1 MSTYNAGDSGS
12 ISGSGRSPGEGN
24 SNPLQYSCLENPKDG
39 GAWLAAVHGFT
50 KSWTQL
56 SDFTFLFLSPTA
68 ECVGHQRRAIHR
80 LMRSL
85 ATLTLPST
93 ALTADRWSSVVPRVV
108 ELNKNS
114 NPDEVVV
121 PLDNVGN
128 PSCDGHQQSYP
139 PKWRTDD
146 APL

>member
-1 MSTYNAGDSGS
+1 M
-12 ISGSGRSPGEGN
+12 
-24 SNPLQYSCLENPKDG
+24 
-39 GAWLAAVHGFT
+39 AAVHGVA

-56 SDFTFLFLSPTA
+56 SDFTFLFLSPPA
-68 ECVGHQRRAIHR
+68 ECVGHRRRAIHGR
-80 LMRSL
+80 MRSL
-85 ATLTLPST
+85 ATLTPPST

>member
-1 MSTYNAGDSGS
+1 MESLVHSRHS
-12 ISGSGRSPGEGN
+12 IDARALPTN
-24 SNPLQYSCLENPKDG
+24 SHFP
-39 GAWLAAVHGFT
+39 V
-50 KSWTQL
+50 
-56 SDFTFLFLSPTA
+56 
-68 ECVGHQRRAIHR
+68 
-80 LMRSL
+80 
-85 ATLTLPST
+85 LTS
-93 ALTADRWSSVVPRVV
+93 DRWSSVVPRVV

-121 PLDNVGN
+121 PLDHMGN

>member
-1 MSTYNAGDSGS
+1 M
-12 ISGSGRSPGEGN
+12 
-24 SNPLQYSCLENPKDG
+24 
-39 GAWLAAVHGFT
+39 
-50 KSWTQL
+50 
-56 SDFTFLFLSPTA
+56 
-68 ECVGHQRRAIHR
+68 
-80 LMRSL
+80 
-85 ATLTLPST
+85 LTT
-93 ALTADRWSSVVPRVV
+93 DRWSSVVPRVV

-121 PLDNVGN
+121 PLDNMGN

>member
-1 MSTYNAGDSGS
+1 MHVH
-12 ISGSGRSPGEGN
+12 SP
-24 SNPLQYSCLENPKDG
+24 P
-39 GAWLAAVHGFT
+39 
-50 KSWTQL
+50 
-56 SDFTFLFLSPTA
+56 
-68 ECVGHQRRAIHR
+68 
-80 LMRSL
+80 
-85 ATLTLPST
+85 TLTLPSA
-93 ALTADRWSSVVPRVV
+93 ALTTDRWSSVVPRVV

-139 PKWRTDD
+139 PRWRTDD